1 MIKYSSS
8 VSKITSFLDGGI
20 PEKRIS
26 EWGIPAGQR
35 GRELVLTF
43 LKQASQSQK
52 RVLWVNGHADL
63 TIFPPAWYARGI
75 DPQSIFFTTS
85 DDPMKALKPAL
96 LRNYFDMIVF
106 DAGDKQI
113 SKIDM
118 AFIRNQLQTTKQT
131 ILVLRPHLLSSKQGN
146 PFAHLRININS
157 ATQDNRLKLT
167 VLRGLSY
174 RELEI
179 QHTELEELSA

>member
-85 DDPMKALKPAL
+85 DDP
-96 LRNYFDMIVF
+96 
-106 DAGDKQI
+106 
-113 SKIDM
+113 
-118 AFIRNQLQTTKQT
+118 
-131 ILVLRPHLLSSKQGN
+131 
-146 PFAHLRININS
+146 
-157 ATQDNRLKLT
+157 
-167 VLRGLSY
+167 
-174 RELEI
+174 
-179 QHTELEELSA
+179 